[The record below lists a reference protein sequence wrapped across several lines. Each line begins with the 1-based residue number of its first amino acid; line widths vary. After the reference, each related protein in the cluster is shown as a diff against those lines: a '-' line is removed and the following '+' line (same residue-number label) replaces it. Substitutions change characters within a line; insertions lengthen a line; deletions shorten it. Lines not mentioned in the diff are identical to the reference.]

1 MKVAA
6 NSAVRLS
13 SGRISTFLSWTRQ
26 NASSFV
32 QTGSRRQWTAFSAA
46 ILQWALN
53 RGSSSPWHKFKYRRL
68 VIHVFKP
75 TNNVGLTGWKT
86 LWMSSN
92 SLARQRKPTKY
103 SLPYTSRWLAYV
115 FGTRLGFCTHFGC
128 SNLGFHSVIDRTIIT
143 EQKAVVPCASWI
155 VTAPEL
161 ARCCLSAKFK
171 PDGYVRGYSYKF
183 FTVQKLAIVTYWR

>member
-1 MKVAA
+1 MNTRFKHRLQGTQILPHIVEEFCSLANKKPDVQKGCRWRGIVKVAA
-6 NSAVRLS
+6 NSAFRLS
-13 SGRISTFLSWTRQ
+13 SGRISTFLSCTRQ
-26 NASSFV
+26 NASSLV

-68 VIHVFKP
+68 VSHVFKQ
-75 TNNVGLTGWKT
+75 TNKVGLTGWKT

-115 FGTRLGFCTHFGC
+115 LGPVWVFAH
-128 SNLGFHSVIDRTIIT
+128 I
-143 EQKAVVPCASWI
+143 
-155 VTAPEL
+155 L
-161 ARCCLSAKFK
+161 AAQ
-171 PDGYVRGYSYKF
+171 
-183 FTVQKLAIVTYWR
+183 T